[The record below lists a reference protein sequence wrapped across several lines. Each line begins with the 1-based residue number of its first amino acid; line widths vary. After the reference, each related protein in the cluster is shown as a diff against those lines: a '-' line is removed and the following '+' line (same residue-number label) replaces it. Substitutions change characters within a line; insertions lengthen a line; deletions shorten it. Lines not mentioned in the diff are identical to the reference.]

1 MSSRTF
7 ALIDPAAGISGDML
21 LGALLDS
28 GAPREWLRELPARL
42 GLPQV
47 TIRIGEDERCGIRCS
62 RVTVC
67 LPGDEIEGPGAPH
80 SVAEGH
86 HGHHHGHRRIG
97 DLIGLIER
105 AGLSPWVRERA
116 VRAFELLGE
125 AEGRVHGLPA
135 RDVPLHE
142 VGAWDAVVD
151 IVGGIEGFE
160 RLGIK
165 EIYTRPVALGDG
177 WVRSAHGQIPVP
189 APATALLVEGLAIAP
204 NGPVRGEATTPTGAA
219 LLRVLTQDAP
229 PAQWRPVR
237 SGWGAGTRNPS
248 DYPNA
253 LRLILAE
260 PVAEAATVSV
270 LSVDLDDLSPEYLEP
285 LREALS
291 AAGAVD
297 VQSWPTQ
304 AKKGRIG
311 FRLDVVVPRGLEAA
325 VADACFRNS
334 TTAGVRWVEAE
345 RVTLPRRQHE
355 VRVDGERVR
364 VKVLETPAGIRVKP
378 EYDDVTRVAQLTGRA
393 ALEVAAM
400 ARSLAEQLEN
410 QTQDGDQGP

>member
-1 MSSRTF
+1 
-7 ALIDPAAGISGDML
+7 
-21 LGALLDS
+21 
-28 GAPREWLRELPARL
+28 
-42 GLPQV
+42 
-47 TIRIGEDERCGIRCS
+47 
-62 RVTVC
+62 
-67 LPGDEIEGPGAPH
+67 
-80 SVAEGH
+80 
-86 HGHHHGHRRIG
+86 
-97 DLIGLIER
+97 
-105 AGLSPWVRERA
+105 
-116 VRAFELLGE
+116 
-125 AEGRVHGLPA
+125 
-135 RDVPLHE
+135 
-142 VGAWDAVVD
+142 
-151 IVGGIEGFE
+151 VGGIEGFE
-160 RLGIK
+160 RLGTK

-189 APATALLVEGLAIAP
+189 APATALLVQGLAIAP
-204 NGPVRGEATTPTGAA
+204 NGPVKGEATTPTGAA
-219 LLRVLTQDAP
+219 LLRVLTRDAP

-237 SGWGAGTRNPS
+237 SGWGAGTRNPA

-285 LREALS
+285 LRDALS

-410 QTQDGDQGP
+410 QTQDGDQEP